1 MKENNYIR
9 ILQTNRILER
19 QIMCH
24 KNHKIKEGSGGYRAG
39 TIRSI
44 QELQEFNYPKLIVT
58 SRYQLIDEI
67 YDKDILI

>member
-9 ILQTNRILER
+9 ILQTNQRLIKT
-19 QIMCH
+19 QNH
-24 KNHKIKEGSGGYRAG
+24 YHKIKEGSGGYRAG

-58 SRYQLIDEI
+58 SRYQLIDEM